1 MRAARFFPFL
11 DTLKTYTTRDFRAD
25 FMAALTVTPMAIPQA
40 MAYALI
46 AGVHPQYGIY
56 ACMLPVIVAALWGS
70 ARYLAAGPTNAIS
83 MVLFS
88 TMATVS
94 IGGTLLSSLPEEARM
109 TYVFGLA
116 LLCGLIQVGMGLARL
131 GDLANFISHS
141 VMVAFATG
149 AALLIA
155 AGQLKTVLGLTGPKP
170 AGFFPQIGMAFR
182 NLDQVNYWS
191 LGLTVLTI
199 VLIVALR
206 RISRRFPSTLIALA
220 LVGAVGAIFQ
230 VKEHGVTLVGP
241 IPNVIPPFSLPPAF
255 DITALGDLFMPALAI
270 ALLGTVESLAI
281 GKQMA
286 AIKGDSFDGSQ
297 ELIGQ
302 GLGNIAAGLTSGIP
316 GCGSFTR
323 SALVVTSGGN
333 TRMGTVY
340 SGLLALPML
349 FVLAPLMSW
358 LPMPALG
365 GVLLLI
371 SFQMIDRE
379 SIRLCLVATR
389 IDRAVLLLTFAA
401 TLILDLERAIFV
413 GVLLSLVLFIYKTA
427 HPRVLRLRPEAP
439 LLRDATP
446 DLPPG
451 IAVYVI
457 EGTLFFGAIHELER
471 QLYEED
477 REPARLVVLSLTRV
491 FWLDA
496 SGAHALAQFVE
507 RCYARSA
514 RAARSGG
521 PGRTCRPGQRGGR
534 DGSGRRTERHSRP
547 SRPGKTE
554 KHMSKT
560 ALLPRCPANP
570 DHLPFGRDKPW
581 LAPLAGYSDLPFRLL
596 CREYGA
602 AVCVTE
608 MVSAKGLVYQ
618 SPGTNDL
625 LVSLPEDQPLV
636 VQLFGAEADFL
647 RRAVALLRE
656 AGYGWFDLN
665 MGCSVPKVL
674 RQGAGA
680 AMLGDLENSLA
691 VAGAMLEEAGPGR
704 VGFKLRLGLDDAR
717 PVLPDLALR
726 LEDLGAGWLTL
737 HPRTARQG
745 FGGTADWEALARL
758 KPRLSLP
765 LLASGDLFSA
775 ADGLRCLEQT
785 GATGVM
791 YARGA
796 MHGPG
801 IFAAHLALCRGER
814 IAEPTPAALRAMI
827 LRHMDLARSL
837 CPGKAALWKMRS
849 VVPRYVRA
857 LPGTRTLR
865 RELCRCTDWRELT
878 DALENFLAAASR

>member
-1 MRAARFFPFL
+1 
-11 DTLKTYTTRDFRAD
+11 
-25 FMAALTVTPMAIPQA
+25 
-40 MAYALI
+40 
-46 AGVHPQYGIY
+46 
-56 ACMLPVIVAALWGS
+56 
-70 ARYLAAGPTNAIS
+70 
-83 MVLFS
+83 
-88 TMATVS
+88 
-94 IGGTLLSSLPEEARM
+94 
-109 TYVFGLA
+109 
-116 LLCGLIQVGMGLARL
+116 MGLARL

-182 NLDQVNYWS
+182 NLDQINYWS
-191 LGLTVLTI
+191 LGLAVLTI

-230 VKEHGVTLVGP
+230 VKERGVTLVGP

-427 HPRVLRLRPEAP
+427 HPRVLRLRPEDP

-477 REPARLVVLSLTRV
+477 REPARLVLLHLTRV

-507 RCYARSA
+507 RCYARSMPVILVVGSRNVRDILRRTGILDYLSSGFVAETINEGLRLATNLLNRVSCRDNQCVFPAPEGPPPTPPVPPVPGDPVA
-514 RAARSGG
+514 RAA
-521 PGRTCRPGQRGGR
+521 
-534 DGSGRRTERHSRP
+534 
-547 SRPGKTE
+547 
-554 KHMSKT
+554 
-560 ALLPRCPANP
+560 
-570 DHLPFGRDKPW
+570 
-581 LAPLAGYSDLPFRLL
+581 LA
-596 CREYGA
+596 
-602 AVCVTE
+602 
-608 MVSAKGLVYQ
+608 
-618 SPGTNDL
+618 
-625 LVSLPEDQPLV
+625 
-636 VQLFGAEADFL
+636 
-647 RRAVALLRE
+647 RE
-656 AGYGWFDLN
+656 AATTAT
-665 MGCSVPKVL
+665 
-674 RQGAGA
+674 AGGQKGTA
-680 AMLGDLENSLA
+680 
-691 VAGAMLEEAGPGR
+691 
-704 VGFKLRLGLDDAR
+704 
-717 PVLPDLALR
+717 VLPGP
-726 LEDLGAGWLTL
+726 E
-737 HPRTARQG
+737 
-745 FGGTADWEALARL
+745 
-758 KPRLSLP
+758 KPKN
-765 LLASGDLFSA
+765 
-775 ADGLRCLEQT
+775 T
-785 GATGVM
+785 
-791 YARGA
+791 
-796 MHGPG
+796 
-801 IFAAHLALCRGER
+801 
-814 IAEPTPAALRAMI
+814 
-827 LRHMDLARSL
+827 
-837 CPGKAALWKMRS
+837 
-849 VVPRYVRA
+849 
-857 LPGTRTLR
+857 
-865 RELCRCTDWRELT
+865 
-878 DALENFLAAASR
+878 